1 MKGHLRVHLFLPMIA
16 PMEIDPDILRS
27 SKTHKRLMNKAV
39 HYLGRYQASQQRLRR
54 VLRQFAKRKFDPDK
68 TVIERTPEEIEKAI
82 EEVIVLCVRY
92 GYVDD
97 KALAAAKA
105 RSSVITGQSAYQLA
119 GKLRLMG
126 VDEETTNHALD
137 NRKADHHDAEKAAA
151 IRAMRKKRLGPYC
164 AAYETLE
171 FSEKQKQVAKLARLG
186 FSVDL
191 IRNILNY
198 PSADDAEDAL
208 YNAEAAPD
216 NHL

>member
-1 MKGHLRVHLFLPMIA
+1 MKGHLRAHLFLPMITT
-16 PMEIDPDILRS
+16 MEIDPDILRS

-82 EEVIVLCVRY
+82 EEVIALCVGY

-97 KALAAAKA
+97 RALAAAKA

-137 NRKADHHDAEKAAA
+137 NRRADHHDAEKAAA

-171 FSEKQKQVAKLARLG
+171 FDEKQKQVAKLARLG

-191 IRNILNY
+191 IRTILNY
-198 PSADDAEDAL
+198 PSAEDAEDAL